1 MFLFTAGAATAGIA
15 AALFLLWKL
24 LAPGIAVYVPSLQ
37 PIYDA
42 VFCILGLG
50 VVVLYG
56 DLWRCAYIPVAQ
68 GRILNICMAA
78 YLRML
83 YPLARLLGRICGLH
97 EEAVSSA
104 YIQFLNR
111 LVILRHY
118 TVAPDKVLILAPHC
132 LQWDQCPHKITRN
145 VANCRQCGKCPV
157 GAIRAMAEQR
167 GSHFAVA
174 TGGTLARQIVHQYR
188 PKAIIAIACE
198 RDLISGIQ
206 DIFPL
211 PVLGL
216 LNERPYGPCFN
227 TQVDMAAL
235 QKLYNTLIGEQS

>member
-1 MFLFTAGAATAGIA
+1 
-15 AALFLLWKL
+15 
-24 LAPGIAVYVPSLQ
+24 
-37 PIYDA
+37 
-42 VFCILGLG
+42 
-50 VVVLYG
+50 
-56 DLWRCAYIPVAQ
+56 
-68 GRILNICMAA
+68 
-78 YLRML
+78 
-83 YPLARLLGRICGLH
+83 
-97 EEAVSSA
+97 
-104 YIQFLNR
+104 
-111 LVILRHY
+111 
-118 TVAPDKVLILAPHC
+118 
-132 LQWDQCPHKITRN
+132 
-145 VANCRQCGKCPV
+145 
-157 GAIRAMAEQR
+157 MAEQR

-174 TGGTLARQIVHQYR
+174 TGGTLARQIVRQYR